1 MALSVLM
8 RALILL
14 VVLATIAP
22 IRAFTT
28 NPGKGKIGIA
38 QPVLRHKFPVRDRES
53 EPSLLSLWAEPPS
66 AGWLADTEAGQAD
79 LRYGEDSRK
88 YRRTVFT
95 HSDWVKHRASDRL
108 FSNLSSIFQSGIVR
122 QLFEEITLVAAI
134 ATTVVIWN
142 DIIVPRYGVP
152 MLSLPTAPFTLS
164 SPALGL
170 LLVFRTNASYQRW
183 LEARMRWGTI
193 ITQSR
198 NVVRMGATWTED
210 EEALDRLAL
219 AAWLFPR
226 AIMNKLSGPDDDDG
240 FREELREQYGEDFDS
255 SSFVSRLMSAPDKSY
270 AALMNLS
277 TAVNALSIDE
287 QRRIEIDKSVVVLG
301 DTMGSCERIFTAPVP
316 LVYTRHTARFLGVWM
331 LLLPFAMYD
340 DFAKAS
346 DLALPLVPAAAMLA
360 LFMFGIEE
368 LSIQLEEPFS
378 ILPMQ
383 RFCDGIL
390 EASTGLRDWS
400 MESRAIITPKEKMS
414 EIGREQS
421 YH

>member
-1 MALSVLM
+1 MILSVSM
-8 RALILL
+8 KALIL
-14 VVLATIAP
+14 VATATIGA
-22 IRAFTT
+22 ISAFTT
-28 NPGKGKIGIA
+28 DPGQGRIGAA
-38 QPVLRHKFPVRDRES
+38 QTALVRHKFPVR
-53 EPSLLSLWAEPPS
+53 EPSVISLCAVVPRPGSLAEALVDKAP
-66 AGWLADTEAGQAD
+66 D
-79 LRYGEDSRK
+79 RYGESSRK

-95 HSDWVKHRASDRL
+95 HKDWIKHRSSDRL

-122 QLFEEITLVAAI
+122 QLFEEISLVGAI

-142 DIIVPRYGVP
+142 GILAPKYGLP
-152 MLSLPTAPFTLS
+152 ALCLPTAPFTLS

-198 NVVRMGATWTED
+198 NVVRMGSTWTND
-210 EEALDRLAL
+210 EEALEELVL

-226 AIMNKLSGPDDDDG
+226 SIMNKLSGPDDDEA
-240 FREELREQYGEDFDS
+240 FREELRKQFGEDFDS
-255 SSFVSRLMSAPDKSY
+255 TSFVSRLMLAPDRSF

-301 DTMGSCERIFTAPVP
+301 DVMGSCERIFTAPVP
-316 LVYTRHTARFLGVWM
+316 LVYTRHTARFLGIWM
-331 LLLPFAMYD
+331 LLLPFAMYG
-340 DFAKAS
+340 DFVKAS
-346 DLALPLVPAAAMLA
+346 DLALPLIPAAAILA

-368 LSIQLEEPFS
+368 LSVQLEEPFS

-383 RFCDGIL
+383 RFCDDIL
-390 EASTGLRDWS
+390 QTNIGLRDWS
-400 MESRAIITPKEKMS
+400 MESRANTK
-414 EIGREQS
+414 Q
-421 YH
+421 